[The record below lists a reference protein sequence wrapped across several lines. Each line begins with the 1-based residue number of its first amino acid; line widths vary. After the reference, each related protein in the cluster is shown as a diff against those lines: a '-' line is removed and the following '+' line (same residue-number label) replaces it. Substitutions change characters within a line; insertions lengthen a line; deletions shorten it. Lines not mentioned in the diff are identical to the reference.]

1 MNRFRFT
8 FNTLAVLF
16 FTLMVTTLAQAQA
29 TRTWV
34 SGNGNDFNTCTTTA
48 APCRTFTGALAK
60 TAAGGEIS
68 VAAPGDFGPV
78 TINKAITIDGGGIGG
93 SITASFANGIV
104 VIAGGLD
111 TVRLRNLSINGVG
124 SGING
129 IRYLS
134 GKFLH
139 VEKVTIQ
146 DFTTHGIDANL
157 GTNTGN
163 LTVKDSYVNNCGVVG
178 VRVQANNGVATA
190 SLDNVRVQACQFG
203 FDTLDGTST
212 ISNSVVSHNTGI
224 GIVAEL
230 ASSINVEST
239 VVSNNGTGISGFSG
253 TAVIRLSNTDVFNNG
268 TGISIA
274 PGTTVATFQN
284 NRFAGNTIPGAPNVV
299 LSQQ

>member
-1 MNRFRFT
+1 MNRFRFA

-34 SGNGNDFNTCTTTA
+34 SGAGNDFNPCSRTS
-48 APCRTFTGALAK
+48 PCRTFAVAIFRT
-60 TAAGGEIS
+60 TAGGEIS
-68 VAAPGDFGPV
+68 VLDPGDFGPV
-78 TINKAITIDGGGIGG
+78 TIFNAITIDGGGIGG
-93 SITASFANGIV
+93 SITASGVNGIV
-104 VIAGGLD
+104 VNAGPND

-134 GKFLH
+134 GKNLH
-139 VEKVTIQ
+139 VENVTIQ
-146 DFTTHGIDANL
+146 DFTAHGIDVNL

-163 LTVKDSYVNNCGVVG
+163 LTLKDSYVNNCAIVG
-178 VRVQANNGVATA
+178 VRMQVSTGTATA
-190 SLDNVRVQACQFG
+190 SLDRVRLQYCQFG
-203 FDTLDGTST
+203 LDLFSGSAT
-212 ISNSVVSHNTGI
+212 ISNSVVSHNTSM
-224 GIVAEL
+224 GIVAETT
-230 ASSINVEST
+230 SVINVEST
-239 VVSNNGTGISGFSG
+239 VVSNNSMGVVGFSG
-253 TAVIRLSNTDVFNNG
+253 TALVRLSNTDIFNNG

-284 NRFAGNTIPGAPNVV
+284 NRFAGNTTPGAPNLF

>member
-68 VAAPGDFGPV
+68 VSAPGDFGPV

-93 SITASFANGIV
+93 SITASFVHGIV

-124 SGING
+124 TGING

-134 GKFLH
+134 GRNLH
-139 VEKVTIQ
+139 VENVTIQ
-146 DFTTHGIDANL
+146 NFTANGIDVNL
-157 GTNTGN
+157 GFNNGN
-163 LTVKDSYVNNCGVVG
+163 LTLKDSYINNCDIAG
-178 VRVQANNGVATA
+178 VRIAADPGTAIA
-190 SLDNVRVQACQFG
+190 SLDRVRLQFCQFG
-203 FDTLDGTST
+203 LDVFLGNAT
-212 ISNSVVSHNTGI
+212 ISNSVVSNNLSM
-224 GIVAEL
+224 GIVAENT
-230 ASSINVEST
+230 SVINVEST
-239 VVSNNGTGISGFSG
+239 VVSNNLQGVRGFSG
-253 TAVIRLSNTDVFNNG
+253 TAVIRLSNTDIFDNG

-284 NRFAGNTIPGAPNVV
+284 NRFAGNTVPGAPNAF